1 MKTGFGVAICAAMSL
16 ILYSVCGAQ
25 ANDPKTLTATAEIE
39 KVVLFKNGL
48 VFVVSNYTMPGEAR
62 TVTIGQLPIP
72 TLGTFWVSYGPDVK
86 MKSLTSL
93 MDEFESETPVQSIG
107 QLVQLN
113 AGKKVLLHTSDRDIE
128 GIIQPDPVMKTH
140 PETMN
145 PYFMSPPQ
153 ARDPGSIY
161 SMPPSNVLYVKT
173 DKGTVALNPGLILRA
188 EFAEGEPLRTTHEK
202 RHLPTIRMDL
212 EKPAGGEKVTVSY
225 LARGMT
231 WVPAYLIDLSDPKTA
246 RFSAHAIVINEMMDL
261 NNVNV
266 ELVTGFP
273 NIRFSGTSSPV
284 AKSEDLATFLQSLSS
299 GNSRRNNLDNM
310 LMQQAIVVNA
320 PSVYGGEAG
329 GISPGYSTAAEGE
342 VAEDLFF
349 YPAKRLTLKRDETLW
364 LPLFSSE
371 MPYKHIYTWKIADFV
386 DNQDHYQAVR
396 PDQPQGEEIWH
407 SCRLTN
413 TLNMPLTTASTEFVT
428 NNEITGQ
435 DVCYYTPPK
444 AETTIR
450 INKALNITAEKGENE
465 VDRKRDATIIHGY
478 HYDLVKVQGELRIRN
493 RLTKDVNVEITKELS
508 GEVLDKGPNSTDTK
522 TAEGLKQV
530 NPKHI
535 LTWSIDLKPGEQRKV
550 VYVYQVYIRD

>member
-1 MKTGFGVAICAAMSL
+1 MAVCAAGLL
-16 ILYSVCGAQ
+16 ILHSICGAQ
-25 ANDPKTLTATAEIE
+25 VNEGKTLSATAEIE

-48 VFVVSNYTMPGEAR
+48 VFVVSNYTLPGETR
-62 TVTIGQLPIP
+62 TVSMGQLPIP
-72 TLGTFWVSYGPDVK
+72 TLGTFWVSTDVK
-86 MKSLTSL
+86 LKSLTSL
-93 MDEFESETPVQSIG
+93 MDEFEYETPVQSVG

-128 GIIQPDPVMKTH
+128 GIIQPDPVVKTR

-145 PYFMSPPQ
+145 PYFMSPRQP
-153 ARDPGSIY
+153 RDQGANYPVSPG
-161 SMPPSNVLYVKT
+161 NVLYVKT
-173 DKGTVALNPGLILRA
+173 DKGIVALSPGLILRA
-188 EFAEGEPLRTTHEK
+188 EFGDGELIRATRVKH
-202 RHLPTIRMDL
+202 HLPTIRMDL

-273 NIRFSGTSSPV
+273 NIRFSGVSSPV
-284 AKSEDLATFLQSLSS
+284 AKSENLAAFLQSL
-299 GNSRRNNLDNM
+299 GAGGRQQNARDNM
-310 LMQQAIVVNA
+310 MMQQAIMVNA
-320 PSVYGGEAG
+320 PSVFGTDEG
-329 GISPGYSTAAEGE
+329 GISPGYSAPAEGE

-349 YPAKRLTLKRDETLW
+349 YPAKKLTLKRDETTW
-364 LPLFSSE
+364 LPLFTAE
-371 MPYKHIYTWKIADFV
+371 MPYKHIYTWKIGDLV
-386 DNQDHYQAVR
+386 DNQDHYQSAR

-413 TLNMPLTTASTEFVT
+413 TLTMPLTTASAEFVT

-435 DVCYYTPPK
+435 DICYYTPPK

-465 VDRKRDATIIHGY
+465 IDRKRDATVIHGY

-493 RLTKDVNVEITKELS
+493 RLAKGVKVEITKELS
-508 GEVLDKGPNSTDTK
+508 GEVLEKGPNSTDTK
-522 TAEGLKQV
+522 TAEGLKKV

-535 LTWSIDLKPGEQRKV
+535 LTWTIDLKPGEERKV